1 MLIHVRIV
9 SGYLCTP
16 LAKLSMIFLKLQ
28 LGYIPVNTL

>member
-1 MLIHVRIV
+1 MAMLIHVRIV

-28 LGYIPVNTL
+28 